1 MAKFL
6 GLWRFN
12 PIAPMP
18 TDPIEVEK
26 MLETM
31 FAAMDNL
38 IKTGEVLEFGFFPE
52 ATSGYAITS
61 GGSTGQFRGS
71 FSFYPFVGIEVH
83 EIVPYEKGKEIM
95 RGVLKAQAEAMKR

>member
-12 PIAPMP
+12 PMAPMP
-18 TDPIEVEK
+18 TDPIEAAK
-26 MLETM
+26 MFEMM

-38 IKTGEVLEFGFFPE
+38 IKTGEVQEFGFFPDG
-52 ATSGYAITS
+52 TSGYTISS
-61 GGSTGQFRGS
+61 GGSKGQLRGS

-83 EIVPYEKGKEIM
+83 EIVPYETGKEVL
-95 RGVLKAQAEAMKR
+95 RGVMKAQAEAMKR